1 MADQN
6 VKLIQDSTF
15 RIEVPD
21 DKVDFV
27 NVTVHGE
34 NIRCGH
40 NLYAMPLTAAESK
53 HWAGIW
59 LACPS
64 LEMLDD
70 GGRRVCT
77 FGCRCIGRC
86 KEIQVCRR
94 PADYADSSWTLCYI
108 IMRRID
114 GSESFDRNWTEY
126 KKGFGEK
133 SREFWAGNENLY
145 KTTNDGQTYS
155 LRVDLISDNGEELFA
170 LYNKFLIGPESDGY
184 PLTIDHYDGS
194 SNLAD
199 SLANHNGMKFTTKQ
213 RDNDKNLSYNCAKTF
228 GAGWWFNKCWSVLLT
243 MPFRHNPRNSAI
255 NYWKQ
260 QNNIT
265 YAKFARMM
273 IRPNE

>member
-1 MADQN
+1 LRFNPTHIKPENEIISTETCTPFMADQN

-34 NIRCGH
+34 NIKCGH

-94 PADYADSSWTLCYI
+94 PADYADSSWTLCYVC
-108 IMRRID
+108 
-114 GSESFDRNWTEY
+114 
-126 KKGFGEK
+126 
-133 SREFWAGNENLY
+133 L
-145 KTTNDGQTYS
+145 TYNA
-155 LRVDLISDNGEELFA
+155 NG
-170 LYNKFLIGPESDGY
+170 K
-184 PLTIDHYDGS
+184 
-194 SNLAD
+194 
-199 SLANHNGMKFTTKQ
+199 
-213 RDNDKNLSYNCAKTF
+213 
-228 GAGWWFNKCWSVLLT
+228 
-243 MPFRHNPRNSAI
+243 
-255 NYWKQ
+255 
-260 QNNIT
+260 
-265 YAKFARMM
+265 
-273 IRPNE
+273 